1 MQLKNLKTNF
11 LGKNCIYYKEIDSTQ
26 NEIWRLIENKIA
38 PSGTVVYADIQTNG
52 KGTHGR
58 IWHTDETNNIAF
70 SFFIEMNCNIKKL
83 EGITLKIAEI
93 IVDIFKMKYRI
104 ELDIKE
110 PNDIMYKGKKLGGIL
125 TETKVIGENVKY
137 LVVGIGINTAKEN
150 FSEDIKY
157 LATSI
162 KKEFNIDVNVEDF
175 IAEFLSHWGQILIKL
190 EEKNEDRI
198 FISRSGFTKYRNGK
212 RPI

>member
-1 MQLKNLKTNF
+1 MQLKDLKTNF

-26 NEIWRLIENKIA
+26 SEIWRLIEDKA
-38 PSGTVVYADIQTNG
+38 VPSGTVVYADIQTKG

-70 SFFIEMNCNIKKL
+70 SFFIEMNCNIREL

-93 IVDIFKMKYRI
+93 IVDIFKVKYGI

-137 LVVGIGINTAKEN
+137 LVVGIGINTAKEK
-150 FSEDIKY
+150 FSDDIKD

-162 KKEFNIDVNVEDF
+162 KKEFNVGVNVEDF
-175 IAEFLSHWGQILIKL
+175 ITEFCNRF
-190 EEKNEDRI
+190 EKYLAN
-198 FISRSGFTKYRNGK
+198 
-212 RPI
+212 